1 MGSNYDNANQLH
13 AGVAITNSAAPW
25 DNCGRGG
32 HEVVTGGAVG
42 EYVGL

>member
-1 MGSNYDNANQLH
+1 MGFNYDNADHSH
-13 AGVAITNSAAPW
+13 ADVAITNSVTLW

-42 EYVGL
+42 ECEGL